1 MKATVLAASLLVL
14 FLAVGQA
21 QAELITFQP
30 DPADLYDLSH
40 GNYYTW
46 GLSTEVDLSMIEFT
60 TVRLKFDN
68 IRNWNSGDNVLY
80 VHLLDSA
87 PDGVTV
93 YYDGQGGGDAF
104 AGQGI
109 ELVTYV
115 NLPCWPPQDLIYIFT
130 DDQVA
135 TFSEYLLNGSDVGFG
150 FDPDCHFWND
160 GVTLEIEY
168 QVIPEPGCLML
179 LATGA
184 VLVIL
189 RKRARR

>member
-1 MKATVLAASLLVL
+1 MKTTALAASLLVL
-14 FLAVGQA
+14 FLVACPT
-21 QAELITFQP
+21 QAEVLTFQP
-30 DPADLYDLSH
+30 DPVDLYDLEHSR
-40 GNYYTW
+40 YYTW
-46 GLSTEVDLSMIEFT
+46 GLSPDVDPSTIEIST
-60 TVRLKFDN
+60 ISLKFDN
-68 IRNWNSGDNVLY
+68 IRNWDSGDNVLY

-87 PDGVTV
+87 DDGVTA
-93 YYDGQGGGDAF
+93 YYDGSGGGDAF

-115 NLPCWPPQDLIYIFT
+115 NLPNTPQDLVHTFT

-135 TFSEYLLNGSDVGFG
+135 TFAADLLNGSDVGLG

-168 QVIPEPGCLML
+168 NVIPEPGCAILITL
-179 LATGA
+179 GA
-184 VLVIL
+184 VLTVL

>member
-1 MKATVLAASLLVL
+1 MKTTVLAASLLVL
-14 FLAVGQA
+14 FMVACPV
-21 QAELITFQP
+21 QAEVLTYQP
-30 DPADLYDLSH
+30 DPVDLYDLDH
-40 GNYYTW
+40 YRAYTW
-46 GLSTEVDLSMIEFT
+46 GLSPDVDPSTIEIST
-60 TVRLKFDN
+60 IRLKFDN
-68 IRNWNSGDNVLY
+68 IRNWNSGENVLY

-87 PDGVTV
+87 DDGVTV
-93 YYDGQGGGDAF
+93 YYDGSGGGDAF

-115 NLPCWPPQDLIYIFT
+115 NLPNTPQDLVYTFT

-135 TFSEYLLNGSDVGFG
+135 AFAAYLLNGSDVGFG

-160 GVTLEIEY
+160 GITLEIGY
-168 QVIPEPGCLML
+168 QAIPEPGCVIL

-184 VLVIL
+184 VLAAL